1 MSLGQ
6 ELARYLAGCCV
17 YFGIG
22 CFVVCGIYDGLRKM
36 GVLRRGR

>member
-17 YFGIG
+17 WFGIG
-22 CFVVCGIYDGLRKM
+22 CFVVCGVYDGLRKM
-36 GVLRRGR
+36 GVFGDGN